1 MQEAWPIAGFSP
13 LAGMRVLDFSKVIAG
28 PLCAQ
33 YLGDMGA
40 DVIKIEPCGRGD
52 DTRHWP
58 PFVEDV
64 GTIFLAV
71 NRNKRSLAI
80 DLKSSEGRDIIRR
93 LVPRCDV
100 VLESFGPGVTERLGI
115 GYDALK
121 TLNPGLVY
129 CSVSGYGTKG
139 PMKDAKGYDLIAQAF
154 SGMMSI
160 TGEKD
165 GPPMRSPF
173 SPVDQGTGLHAVI
186 AILGALLQR
195 TRTGEGMK
203 LETSLFDTAVGFLS
217 YYLQGYWSHG
227 KEPERH
233 GAGHESLC
241 PYQAFDTADKPV
253 ILGIANDALWVAF
266 CEVAGVPELA
276 RDPRFLTGGA
286 RVANRAETV
295 ARVQDIMRR
304 HTRAD
309 WLTILGARAI
319 PCVPVNTLGELAHH
333 PQLDASD
340 LVLDYRSG
348 SGAPRKTVA
357 APVRAGGARMALRT
371 PPPRLGEHS
380 RAILTELG
388 LSADVLADLGR
399 RGIVAFD
406 PAAP

>member
-1 MQEAWPIAGFSP
+1 MHEAWPIAGFAP
-13 LAGMRVLDFSKVIAG
+13 LSGMRVLDFSKVIAG

-33 YLGDMGA
+33 YLADMGA

-71 NRNKRSLAI
+71 NRNKRSLAL
-80 DLKSSEGRDIIRR
+80 DLKAPEGRAIIHR

-115 GYDALK
+115 GYDTLK
-121 TLNPGLVY
+121 ALNPAIVY

-160 TGEKD
+160 TGERD
-165 GPPMRSPF
+165 GPPIRSPF

-186 AILGALLQR
+186 AVLGALLQR
-195 TRTGEGMK
+195 TRTGEGLK

-241 PYQAFDTADKPV
+241 PYQAFETADKPV

-266 CEVAGVPELA
+266 CDAAGVPELA
-276 RDPRFLTGGA
+276 RDRRFVTGAA
-286 RVANRAETV
+286 RVTNRAETV
-295 ARVQDIMRR
+295 GRVQDIMRR
-304 HTRAD
+304 HTREEWFA
-309 WLTILGARAI
+309 ILAPRGI
-319 PCVPVNTLGELAHH
+319 PCVPVNTLGELVRH
-333 PQLDASD
+333 PQLEASD
-340 LVLDYRSG
+340 LVLDYRSS
-348 SGAPRKTVA
+348 SGTPQQAIA
-357 APVRAGGARMALRT
+357 APLRAGGARMALRT

-388 LSADVLADLGR
+388 LTEAELADLGR
-399 RGIVAFD
+399 RGVIAFA